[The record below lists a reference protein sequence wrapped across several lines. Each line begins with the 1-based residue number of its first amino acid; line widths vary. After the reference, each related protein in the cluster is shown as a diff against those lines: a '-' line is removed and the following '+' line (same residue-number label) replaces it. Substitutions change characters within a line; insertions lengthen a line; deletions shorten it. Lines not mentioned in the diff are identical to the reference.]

1 MSFDSVH
8 LLSLSLSLHGE
19 RKNIG
24 LCNSQEEGCD
34 CALTVM
40 KRDVQIEKMAEL
52 RKKMDFVQSRL
63 KNLMRFIEHKEVDIL
78 KEQQETYQS
87 PWKRIKH
94 HQSF

>member
-34 CALTVM
+34 CALTVR
-40 KRDVQIEKMAEL
+40 KRDVEIEKVYVKSDGRVE
-52 RKKMDFVQSRL
+52 KEDGFVQSRL
-63 KNLMRFIEHKEVDIL
+63 KKLMRFIEHKEVDIP

-87 PWKRIKH
+87 P
-94 HQSF
+94 

>member
-1 MSFDSVH
+1 MNCNPSIRIKYVVSIMSFDSVH

-40 KRDVQIEKMAEL
+40 KRDVQIEKVCVSANTE
-52 RKKMDFVQSRL
+52 K
-63 KNLMRFIEHKEVDIL
+63 
-78 KEQQETYQS
+78 
-87 PWKRIKH
+87 
-94 HQSF
+94 